1 MLTRSAHPGSPDTY
15 LDSGSVSVRAPSN
28 ESSSTAV
35 AVNCLDTDAMS
46 NRVAVVNGVPDATS
60 ANPRAL
66 AHATR
71 PCIAAAA
78 EHPGPSAGTAANTAS
93 LRAARSPGDPD
104 ETTAADEEVE
114 DTGSPPPVH
123 AAAHTATA
131 TRTATR
137 IGTRRRR
144 RTPSQRRC
152 TGNAT
157 TAGFNMTSPARLWCE
172 TSWIWM

>member
-1 MLTRSAHPGSPDTY
+1 MLTRSAHPGSPDTC

-66 AHATR
+66 AHTTR

-78 EHPGPSAGTAANTAS
+78 EQPGPSAGTAASTAS

-104 ETTAADEEVE
+104 ETTAAVDDVE

-131 TRTATR
+131 TRTDNR
-137 IGTRRRR
+137 IGTRRRL
-144 RTPSQRRC
+144 RTPSERRC
-152 TGNAT
+152 TGNPT
-157 TAGFNMTSPARLWCE
+157 SAGFSMTAPVSFLGE
-172 TSWIWM
+172 TSWM